1 MRFGFSSFSL
11 ILLSRFSSSIFF
23 VEFIYTAVRLAPIR
37 TKSLDEGRENRS
49 GNGEVD
55 VVLEEL
61 EVCIPRRSGVEGGV
75 FFEICLE

>member
-1 MRFGFSSFSL
+1 
-11 ILLSRFSSSIFF
+11 
-23 VEFIYTAVRLAPIR
+23 LAPIR